1 MAFFYYME
9 NVFDTKHHLSCSSP
23 FTMSNFA
30 RLRRYLKQESNSKE
44 QGPNKAKH
52 KK

>member
-1 MAFFYYME
+1 MAFLYHME
-9 NVFDTKHHLSCSSP
+9 NVFEIKHFSAHHLRC
-23 FTMSNFA
+23 
-30 RLRRYLKQESNSKE
+30 RLLQDLRRYLKQKSNSKE